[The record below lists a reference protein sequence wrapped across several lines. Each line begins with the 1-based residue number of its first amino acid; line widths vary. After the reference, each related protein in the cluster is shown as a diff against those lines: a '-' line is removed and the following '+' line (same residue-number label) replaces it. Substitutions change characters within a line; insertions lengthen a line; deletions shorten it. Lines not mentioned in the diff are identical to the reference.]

1 MKKENE
7 RKSKAGLVFVIVFAI
22 AFIGLLAFAIW
33 EYIVSEKSIVRLGN
47 YMTLSYTT
55 DNRDQAA
62 TEITDMLVD
71 RTIFGGQVKKDA
83 EARYKEAMAKYQS
96 DAERLEMTLAQYLN
110 TFFGTTEDAF
120 RESVKKAAVQVVK
133 EELVLDAVAEREGI
147 VLTDTRYQF
156 MLADFMEA
164 DGYTDVDAYLKEY
177 PEQSLRAIM
186 LRNLTIDWLLER
198 ASGPAFAD

>member
-7 RKSKAGLVFVIVFAI
+7 RKNKAGLVFVIVFAI

-83 EARYKEAMAKYQS
+83 EARYKDAMEKYQS

-110 TFFGTTEDAF
+110 TFFGTTEEAF

-164 DGYTDVDAYLKEY
+164 DGYTDVDAYLEEY
-177 PEQSLRAIM
+177 PEQTLRAIM